1 MIYKT
6 MGFSRKAKI
15 AAITLMILVLA
26 GAVLYAFLRAP
37 GGKKEN
43 LVKILPDEADV
54 RIADF
59 FYTEVGKDD
68 LRWEVKAKTAQYQKK
83 QNLALFDQVQM
94 KLITQ
99 KGKTFVMTGDK
110 GEMRT
115 DTKDVEIRGRVVVT
129 ADTGE
134 KFSTDVLRYNDARKK
149 IYTDAPVLMETSRMK
164 IQGVG
169 LSILMDKGEL
179 ALASG
184 VKAKIY

>member
-1 MIYKT
+1 
-6 MGFSRKAKI
+6 MGFSKKAKI
-15 AAITLMILVLA
+15 TAIALIIFVLA
-26 GAVLYAFLRAP
+26 GAVFFVYLRAP

-43 LVKILPDEADV
+43 MVRILPDEADV
-54 RIADF
+54 CIEDF

-83 QNLALFDQVQM
+83 RNLALFDQVQM
-94 KLITQ
+94 KLITR

-115 DTKDVEIRGRVVVT
+115 DTKDVEIRGHVAAT

-134 KFSTDVLRYNDARKK
+134 KFSTEYVRYSDVRKE
-149 IYTDAPVLMETSRMK
+149 IYTDAPVLMETNRMK

-169 LSILMDKGEL
+169 LSILMDNEEL

>member
-1 MIYKT
+1 MIYKS
-6 MGFSRKAKI
+6 MGIPKKAKI

-26 GAVLYAFLRAP
+26 GAILFALLRVP
-37 GGKKEN
+37 GKKEN
-43 LVKILPDEADV
+43 MVKILPNDADI

-68 LRWEVKAKTAQYQKK
+68 LCWEVKAKTAQYQKK
-83 QNLALFDQVQM
+83 QNLALFDQVEM

-115 DTKDVEIRGRVVVT
+115 DSKDVEIRGHVVTT

-134 KFSTDVLRYNDARKK
+134 KFFTDYLRYSDALKK
-149 IYTDAPVLMETSRMK
+149 IHTDAPVLMESSRMK

-169 LSILMDKGEL
+169 LSILIDKGEL
-179 ALASG
+179 SLTSG

>member
-1 MIYKT
+1 
-6 MGFSRKAKI
+6 MGFQRKVKI

-26 GAVLYAFLRAP
+26 GAVLFALLRAT
-37 GGKKEN
+37 GGKKETI
-43 LVKILPDEADV
+43 VKILPDEADV

-59 FYTEVGKDD
+59 FYTEVGKDN

-83 QNLALFDQVQM
+83 RNLALFDQVQM

-99 KGKTFVMTGDK
+99 KGRTFVMTGDQ

-115 DTKDVEIRGRVVVT
+115 DSKDVEIRGHIVVT

-134 KFSTDVLRYNDARKK
+134 KFSTEVLRYSDARKQ
-149 IYTDAPVLMETSRMK
+149 IYTDASVRMETSRMK

-179 ALASG
+179 ALSSG

>member
-1 MIYKT
+1 MVYRI
-6 MGFSRKAKI
+6 MEFQRKAKI

-26 GAVLYAFLRAP
+26 GAILFVVLRTTA
-37 GGKKEN
+37 GKKDN
-43 LVKILPDEADV
+43 IVKILPDEADV

-59 FYTEVGKDD
+59 FYTEVGQDN

-83 QNLALFDQVQM
+83 KNLALFDQVQM

-99 KGKTFVMTGDK
+99 KGKAFWMTGDK

-115 DTKDVEIRGRVVVT
+115 DSKDVEIRGHVVVT

-134 KFSTDVLRYNDARKK
+134 KFSTDVVRYSDARKE
-149 IYTDAPVLMETSRMK
+149 IYTDAPVRMETSRMK
-164 IQGVG
+164 IQGKG

-179 ALASG
+179 SLASG
-184 VKAKIY
+184 VKANVY